1 MRLTLLPML
10 AAPGL
15 FQRLQISYQL
25 ANLPRIQAPF
35 RHGRVSCAYAFRK
48 GFREILNRIYDMKS
62 KTCADAIADQ
72 HSRAPSG
79 CSHASAAGGWL
90 VTSITGR
97 RSDVAA
103 RCCTPS
109 VRHEASHGRGLQQS
123 PRHTTENPFAHAAVA
138 ISTANN
144 EIGAL
149 FAGDVKDFISG
160 FV

>member
-1 MRLTLLPML
+1 MTRSTESKYCREPRLGRSDRGSRLHCRCPSTGVRARTDPLDFGIAMRFRILSTPKRGIGSSLLP
-10 AAPGL
+10 P
-15 FQRLQISYQL
+15 
-25 ANLPRIQAPF
+25 
-35 RHGRVSCAYAFRK
+35 
-48 GFREILNRIYDMKS
+48 
-62 KTCADAIADQ
+62 
-72 HSRAPSG
+72 
-79 CSHASAAGGWL
+79 GGWL
-90 VTSITGR
+90 VTSITGFP
-97 RSDVAA
+97 SDVAA